1 MLVSE
6 SLLSLYPIF
15 VKKIGLTL
23 VHQVWARLVAYVGIS
38 AIFVNWSFIG
48 SSLFTADA
56 LILAAI
62 NLSHIFFSYEGFR
75 NLDSG
80 VSFAI
85 FNTYPL
91 MILLIAGV
99 MWNNVYLL
107 VLLGLALFVLGEERS
122 STGPEGTKA
131 AHERGATDKVP
142 PKGSSTGPEGP
153 KAATE
158 GTEGTKAATEGTEGP
173 KAAPFGGATK
183 ERSTTDKEEGAKEE
197 GTKEKIDF
205 TYGIAMVLLAALTEA
220 LIYFMV
226 RRIKTDNHW
235 NHVFLSYFVGFVA
248 FTGYLLVKGTDLF
261 IRETSLRETS
271 LRETSLSGTTISGT
285 TIRETSLRETT
296 LSGTTLPRMGLA
308 VGLNGLIG
316 AGAYFLRFFAASN
329 LKASIFAPL
338 AYFGMVMSY
347 VYGIV
352 FNQET
357 LSWEKVGGTLCILA
371 ANYLSPK

>member
-1 MLVSE
+1 
-6 SLLSLYPIF
+6 

-48 SSLFTADA
+48 SSLFTVDA
-56 LILAAI
+56 MILAAI

-107 VLLGLALFVLGEERS
+107 VLLGLALFVMGES
-122 STGPEGTKA
+122 AP
-131 AHERGATDKVP
+131 ERGATDKER
-142 PKGSSTGPEGP
+142 SQ
-153 KAATE
+153 
-158 GTEGTKAATEGTEGP
+158 EGTKG
-173 KAAPFGGATK
+173 APFGSKELTQEESKERTK
-183 ERSTTDKEEGAKEE
+183 EGS
-197 GTKEKIDF
+197 KEKTDF

-226 RRIKTDNHW
+226 RRIKTGNHW

-248 FTGYLLVKGTDLF
+248 FSAYLLVKGAGLPISE
-261 IRETSLRETS
+261 IR
-271 LRETSLSGTTISGT
+271 
-285 TIRETSLRETT
+285 
-296 LSGTTLPRMGLA
+296 LPRLGLA
-308 VGLNGLIG
+308 VGLNGFIG
-316 AGAYFLRFFAASN
+316 AVAYFLRFFAASN
-329 LKASIFAPL
+329 LAASIFAPL

-371 ANYLSPK
+371 ANYLSPKT

>member
-1 MLVSE
+1 MLTPALSMLASE

-15 VKKIGLTL
+15 VKKIGLSL
-23 VHQVWARLVAYVGIS
+23 VHQVWTRLLAYVAMS
-38 AIFVNWSFIG
+38 AIFVDWGFIKSAFF
-48 SSLFTADA
+48 SSDA
-56 LILAAI
+56 LILALI

-107 VLLGLALFVLGEERS
+107 VLLGLALFVLGEAQS
-122 STGPEGTKA
+122 ATGTTGT
-131 AHERGATDKVP
+131 
-142 PKGSSTGPEGP
+142 TGLT
-153 KAATE
+153 A
-158 GTEGTKAATEGTEGP
+158 GTLTKTQESPTN
-173 KAAPFGGATK
+173 F
-183 ERSTTDKEEGAKEE
+183 
-197 GTKEKIDF
+197 I
-205 TYGIAMVLLAALTEA
+205 YGLAMILFAALTEA

-235 NHVFLSYFVGFVA
+235 NHVFLSYMMGFIA
-248 FTGYLLVKGTDLF
+248 ISGYLF
-261 IRETSLRETS
+261 S
-271 LRETSLSGTTISGT
+271 SGNDFGKTM
-285 TIRETSLRETT
+285 
-296 LSGTTLPRMGLA
+296 LPRMSLA
-308 VGLNGLIG
+308 IGLNGFIG
-316 AGAYFLRFFAASN
+316 SVAYFLRFFAASN
-329 LKASIFAPL
+329 LVASIFAPL

-371 ANYLSPK
+371 ANYWAPR

>member
-1 MLVSE
+1 MLTPAISMLVSE

-107 VLLGLALFVLGEERS
+107 VLLGLALFVLSES
-122 STGPEGTKA
+122 KGPEGSKGTPEGVK
-131 AHERGATDKVP
+131 ER
-142 PKGSSTGPEGP
+142 SSTGPEGP
-153 KAATE
+153 KAA
-158 GTEGTKAATEGTEGP
+158 
-173 KAAPFGGATK
+173 PFRGATGPEGNK
-183 ERSTTDKEEGAKEE
+183 EQSSLKEKTKE
-197 GTKEKIDF
+197 GTKEKTDS
-205 TYGIAMVLLAALTEA
+205 TYRIAMVLLAALTEA

-226 RRIKTDNHW
+226 RRIKTNNHW

-248 FTGYLLVKGTDLF
+248 FSAYLLVKGTDF
-261 IRETSLRETS
+261 SISETR
-271 LRETSLSGTTISGT
+271 
-285 TIRETSLRETT
+285 
-296 LSGTTLPRMGLA
+296 LPRLGLA
-308 VGLNGLIG
+308 VGLNGFIG
-316 AGAYFLRFFAASN
+316 SVAYFLRFFAASN
-329 LKASIFAPL
+329 LTASIFAPL

-371 ANYLSPK
+371 ANYLSPRA

>member
-1 MLVSE
+1 MLTPALSMLASE

-15 VKKIGLTL
+15 VKKIGLSL
-23 VHQVWARLVAYVGIS
+23 VHQVWTRLLAYVAMS
-38 AIFVNWSFIG
+38 AIFVDWGFIKSVFF
-48 SSLFTADA
+48 SSDA
-56 LILAAI
+56 LILALI

-107 VLLGLALFVLGEERS
+107 VLLGLALFVLGEARS
-122 STGPEGTKA
+122 ATGTKRTA
-131 AHERGATDKVP
+131 
-142 PKGSSTGPEGP
+142 
-153 KAATE
+153 
-158 GTEGTKAATEGTEGP
+158 GT
-173 KAAPFGGATK
+173 TK
-183 ERSTTDKEEGAKEE
+183 ERSSQSAT
-197 GTKEKIDF
+197 GTKRTAGTTKERSSQSATGTTKRTTAGTLTAGLTQESPANFI
-205 TYGIAMVLLAALTEA
+205 YGLAMILFAALTEA

-235 NHVFLSYFVGFVA
+235 NHVFLSYMMGFIA
-248 FTGYLLVKGTDLF
+248 ISGYLFSSENDFGKTM
-261 IRETSLRETS
+261 
-271 LRETSLSGTTISGT
+271 
-285 TIRETSLRETT
+285 
-296 LSGTTLPRMGLA
+296 LPRMSLA
-308 VGLNGLIG
+308 IGLNGFIG
-316 AGAYFLRFFAASN
+316 SVAYFLRFFAASN
-329 LKASIFAPL
+329 LAASIFAPL

-352 FNQET
+352 FNDET

-371 ANYLSPK
+371 ANYWAPRT

>member
-23 VHQVWARLVAYVGIS
+23 VHQVWTRLVAYVGIS

-48 SSLFTADA
+48 SSLFTTDA

-107 VLLGLALFVLGEERS
+107 VLLGLALFVLGESAPERGA
-122 STGPEGTKA
+122 TGPEGTK
-131 AHERGATDKVP
+131 
-142 PKGSSTGPEGP
+142 
-153 KAATE
+153 
-158 GTEGTKAATEGTEGP
+158 
-173 KAAPFGGATK
+173 
-183 ERSTTDKEEGAKEE
+183 ERSSLKE
-197 GTKEKIDF
+197 GTKEKTDF

-248 FTGYLLVKGTDLF
+248 FTTYLLIKGTDLP
-261 IRETSLRETS
+261 
-271 LRETSLSGTTISGT
+271 ISG
-285 TIRETSLRETT
+285 
-296 LSGTTLPRMGLA
+296 GRMGLA

-329 LKASIFAPL
+329 LAASIFAPL

-371 ANYLSPK
+371 ANYLSPKT

>member
-1 MLVSE
+1 MLTPAISMLVSE

-23 VHQVWARLVAYVGIS
+23 VHQVWSRLVAYVGIS

-48 SSLFTADA
+48 SSLFTVDA

-107 VLLGLALFVLGEERS
+107 VLLGLALFVLGES
-122 STGPEGTKA
+122 AP
-131 AHERGATDKVP
+131 ERGATDKER
-142 PKGSSTGPEGP
+142 SST
-153 KAATE
+153 
-158 GTEGTKAATEGTEGP
+158 
-173 KAAPFGGATK
+173 APFGSK
-183 ERSTTDKEEGAKEE
+183 ERTQEGSKEQSSTDKEQSSTDKEP
-197 GTKEKIDF
+197 KEKTDF

-226 RRIKTDNHW
+226 RRIKTGNHW

-248 FTGYLLVKGTDLF
+248 FSAYLLVKGTGLP
-261 IRETSLRETS
+261 
-271 LRETSLSGTTISGT
+271 ISEG
-285 TIRETSLRETT
+285 RL
-296 LSGTTLPRMGLA
+296 GLA
-308 VGLNGLIG
+308 VGLNGFIG
-316 AGAYFLRFFAASN
+316 SVAYFLRFFAASN
-329 LKASIFAPL
+329 LTASIFAPL

-371 ANYLSPK
+371 ANYLSPKT

>member
-1 MLVSE
+1 MLTPVLSMLASE

-15 VKKIGLTL
+15 VKKIGLSL
-23 VHQVWARLVAYVGIS
+23 VHQVWTRLLAYVAMS
-38 AIFVNWSFIG
+38 AIFVDWGFIKSAFF
-48 SSLFTADA
+48 SSDA
-56 LILAAI
+56 LILALI

-107 VLLGLALFVLGEERS
+107 VLLGLALFVLGEAQS
-122 STGPEGTKA
+122 
-131 AHERGATDKVP
+131 AT
-142 PKGSSTGPEGP
+142 
-153 KAATE
+153 
-158 GTEGTKAATEGTEGP
+158 GTEGTTGATGTEGTTKKTTGTTKKTTGTTKKTTGTTSATWTERTAGTTET
-173 KAAPFGGATK
+173 AGLTK
-183 ERSTTDKEEGAKEE
+183 EQISNK
-197 GTKEKIDF
+197 TKTKTQESPINF
-205 TYGIAMVLLAALTEA
+205 IYGLAMILFAALTEA

-235 NHVFLSYFVGFVA
+235 NHVFLSYMMGFIA
-248 FTGYLLVKGTDLF
+248 ISGYLF
-261 IRETSLRETS
+261 TSGNDFGKTM
-271 LRETSLSGTTISGT
+271 
-285 TIRETSLRETT
+285 
-296 LSGTTLPRMGLA
+296 LPRMSLA
-308 VGLNGLIG
+308 IGLNGFIG
-316 AGAYFLRFFAASN
+316 SVAYFLRFFAASN
-329 LKASIFAPL
+329 LAASIFAPL

-371 ANYLSPK
+371 ANYWAPRS

>member
-1 MLVSE
+1 MLTPALSMLASE

-15 VKKIGLTL
+15 VKKIGLSL
-23 VHQVWARLVAYVGIS
+23 VHQVWTRLLAYVAMS
-38 AIFVNWSFIG
+38 AIFVDWGFIKSAFF
-48 SSLFTADA
+48 SSDA
-56 LILAAI
+56 LILALI

-107 VLLGLALFVLGEERS
+107 VLLGLVLFVLGERTAGTTQS
-122 STGPEGTKA
+122 ATGTTK
-131 AHERGATDKVP
+131 RT
-142 PKGSSTGPEGP
+142 TGL
-153 KAATE
+153 TE
-158 GTEGTKAATEGTEGP
+158 GTLTTGTLTTGTLTTGL
-173 KAAPFGGATK
+173 TK
-183 ERSTTDKEEGAKEE
+183 TQESP
-197 GTKEKIDF
+197 INF
-205 TYGIAMVLLAALTEA
+205 IYGLAMILFAALTEA

-235 NHVFLSYFVGFVA
+235 NHVFLSYMMGFIA
-248 FTGYLLVKGTDLF
+248 ISGYLF
-261 IRETSLRETS
+261 S
-271 LRETSLSGTTISGT
+271 SGNDFGKTM
-285 TIRETSLRETT
+285 
-296 LSGTTLPRMGLA
+296 LPRMSLA
-308 VGLNGLIG
+308 IGLNGFIG
-316 AGAYFLRFFAASN
+316 SVAYFLRFFAASN
-329 LKASIFAPL
+329 LAASIFAPL

-371 ANYLSPK
+371 ANWLSPKT

>member
-1 MLVSE
+1 MLTPAISMLVSE

-23 VHQVWARLVAYVGIS
+23 VHQVWVRLVAYVGIS

-107 VLLGLALFVLGEERS
+107 VLLGLALFVLGESAPERGATDKERS
-122 STGPEGTKA
+122 STGPEG
-131 AHERGATDKVP
+131 
-142 PKGSSTGPEGP
+142 S
-153 KAATE
+153 
-158 GTEGTKAATEGTEGP
+158 
-173 KAAPFGGATK
+173 KAAPFGTK
-183 ERSTTDKEEGAKEE
+183 ERSTTEGPKATPFRTEGTKERSTTEERKEE
-197 GTKEKIDF
+197 GTKEKPDF

-235 NHVFLSYFVGFVA
+235 NHVFLSYFVGFIA
-248 FTGYLLVKGTDLF
+248 FTGYLLVKGTDLP
-261 IRETSLRETS
+261 
-271 LRETSLSGTTISGT
+271 ISK
-285 TIRETSLRETT
+285 
-296 LSGTTLPRMGLA
+296 TTLPRMGLA
-308 VGLNGLIG
+308 VGLNGFIG
-316 AGAYFLRFFAASN
+316 AVAYFLRFFAASN
-329 LKASIFAPL
+329 LAASIFAPL

-371 ANYLSPK
+371 ANYLSPKS

>member
-1 MLVSE
+1 MLTPAISMLVSE

-107 VLLGLALFVLGEERS
+107 VLLGLALFVLGESKGPEGGATKERS

-131 AHERGATDKVP
+131 T
-142 PKGSSTGPEGP
+142 PEGS
-153 KAATE
+153 
-158 GTEGTKAATEGTEGP
+158 
-173 KAAPFGGATK
+173 K
-183 ERSTTDKEEGAKEE
+183 ERSSLKEGS
-197 GTKEKIDF
+197 KEKTDF

-226 RRIKTDNHW
+226 RRIKTNNHW

-248 FTGYLLVKGTDLF
+248 FSAYLLVKGTDLP
-261 IRETSLRETS
+261 
-271 LRETSLSGTTISGT
+271 ISEG
-285 TIRETSLRETT
+285 RL
-296 LSGTTLPRMGLA
+296 GLA
-308 VGLNGLIG
+308 VGLNGFIG
-316 AGAYFLRFFAASN
+316 SVAYFLRFFAASN
-329 LKASIFAPL
+329 LTASIFAPL

-371 ANYLSPK
+371 ANYLSPKT